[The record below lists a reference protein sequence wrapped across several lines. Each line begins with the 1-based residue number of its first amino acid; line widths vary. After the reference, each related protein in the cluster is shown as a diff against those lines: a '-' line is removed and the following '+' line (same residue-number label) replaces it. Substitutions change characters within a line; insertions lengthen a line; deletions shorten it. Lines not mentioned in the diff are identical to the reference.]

1 MTSGE
6 ASYSSVFTADSH
18 KITEIVQIFYGDKS
32 AGRFVTKKVFVGIK
46 QSRKLEG
53 TKHENRSVKAKPVNH
68 YYM

>member
-6 ASYSSVFTADSH
+6 ASYSSVFTE

-46 QSRKLEG
+46 QLPKLEG

-68 YYM
+68 YYMWIA